1 MKKISPTSRKDYCRM
16 IFLGTGLLQSILG
29 LDITEYLSSSDMQVI
44 NHGAIAETFVGNEII
59 KSSPC
64 YDPRSLY
71 CWHREKGGSSAE
83 VDYVVQLGDK
93 IRPIK
98 VKSGI
103 KGSMQSMRLFIQQK
117 GIDYGIRTSLEN
129 FSSYNDIRVYPLYA
143 IKNIFG

>member
-1 MKKISPTSRKDYCRM
+1 MKKISPTSRKDYCRK
-16 IFLGTGLLQSILG
+16 IFLDTGLLQSILG
-29 LDITEYLSSSDMQVI
+29 LDITEHLSSSDMQVI
-44 NHGAIAETFVGNEII
+44 NRGAIAETFVGNAII

-93 IRPIK
+93 IRPIE

-117 GIDYGIRTSLEN
+117 GIDYGIRTSLE
-129 FSSYNDIRVYPLYA
+129 LT
-143 IKNIFG
+143 